1 MPRHSQALNRP
12 VSLLVLTLAFLLL
25 ILVPSYTLWT
35 HILRPAAFAFFLT
48 FGLTGL
54 RFHWAKV
61 RRGAAP
67 LDSATRMF
75 YLFFFSLLTLIS
87 AYHLLRFLAWIIR

>member
-1 MPRHSQALNRP
+1 MARQSQALTRP
-12 VSLLVLTLAFLLL
+12 LSLFVLILAFLLL
-25 ILVPSYTLWT
+25 VLVPGYTLWT
-35 HILRPAAFAFFLT
+35 RILRPAAFAFFLT

-75 YLFFFSLLTLIS
+75 YLLFFSLLTLIS